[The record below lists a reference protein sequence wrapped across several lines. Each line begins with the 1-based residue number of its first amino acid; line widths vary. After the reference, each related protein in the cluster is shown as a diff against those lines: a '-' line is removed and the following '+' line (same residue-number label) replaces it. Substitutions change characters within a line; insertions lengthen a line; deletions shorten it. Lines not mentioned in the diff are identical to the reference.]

1 MTLDAWE
8 AEYAKSDPV
17 WKGPPLY
24 ENPFPPGLNIL
35 ELGCGNG
42 KNLPVLLK
50 DASSVTAVD
59 FSHNALQLCRE
70 QFTGDNISFIEADV
84 CDLPFEDESFD
95 AVCAIHI
102 QEHHSEKNRIQA
114 QNEIY
119 RVLKSE
125 GLLAVRVFSIDDMRF
140 GKGTEIE
147 KNTFARGNGIYY
159 HYFTNTE
166 LETLFSGFKLVNVT
180 EIKSEKKYGVRSE
193 ISTLFKK

>member
-1 MTLDAWE
+1 M
-8 AEYAKSDPV
+8 
-17 WKGPPLY
+17 
-24 ENPFPPGLNIL
+24 
-35 ELGCGNG
+35 
-42 KNLPVLLK
+42 LK

-102 QEHHSEKNRIQA
+102 LEHLSEKNRIQA

-166 LETLFSGFKLVNVT
+166 LEMLFSGFKLVNVT